1 MIYSNR
7 LHCLKTCY
15 NTSRVERQSF
25 AVSGSKELTKLYIL
39 HLFIT
44 LGCDIYL
51 DSTYIYL
58 DLLIFTYWFKIGIIY
73 ANTNTNTTTN
83 TNPNTNTN
91 TTTNTNPNTNTNNNT
106 NTNTNTNTN
115 PNTNTN

>member
-1 MIYSNR
+1 MG
-7 LHCLKTCY
+7 
-15 NTSRVERQSF
+15 RQSF
-25 AVSGSKELTKLYIL
+25 AVSGSKELTKLYNQ

-58 DLLIFTYWFKIGIIY
+58 DLLIFTYWFKIGFIY
-73 ANTNTNTTTN
+73 A
-83 TNPNTNTN
+83 NTNTN

-106 NTNTNTNTN
+106 NTNTNTKNQQILAKSNKYSANCSKYKQKVTN
-115 PNTNTN
+115 IRH